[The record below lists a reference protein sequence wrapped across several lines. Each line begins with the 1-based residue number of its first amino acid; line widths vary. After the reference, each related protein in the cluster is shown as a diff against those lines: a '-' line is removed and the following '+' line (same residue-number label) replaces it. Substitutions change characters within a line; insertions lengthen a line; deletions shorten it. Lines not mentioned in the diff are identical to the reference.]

1 MNDEVRT
8 EKNSAEII
16 HGHLTKRFLKILIMN
31 GEIFQLFMDIIRST
45 FSRPFYFNRLVEQ
58 IYHSGRGSLSITVV
72 IGLTMGLVM
81 TLNFGYGLAKF
92 GGTLYVPAVVSLSL
106 AREMAPLFTSLL
118 VAGRVGSGIAAEIG
132 AMNVT
137 QQVDAIRALGTS
149 PIRVLVVPRFW
160 AMVISLPLLS
170 SLSFAVGIIGGLIVC
185 KNEFDI
191 TTGFY
196 LTKVFSTVKFHDY
209 MSGLVKSA
217 VFGGIITL
225 VGCYRGLTTR
235 DGTKG
240 VGQSTTW
247 VVVTSSIWILITDF
261 FISKIFL
268 MIWN

>member
-1 MNDEVRT
+1 MDSWIKTKIDERI
-8 EKNSAEII
+8 EKAKEFFI
-16 HGHLTKRFLKILIMN
+16 FV
-31 GEIFQLFMDIIRST
+31 GEIFAIFFEVMKCT
-45 FSRPFYFNRLVEQ
+45 FSGKFYWSRLMEQ
-58 IYHSGRGSLSITVV
+58 INLLGFGSTSITVV

-81 TLNFGYGLAKF
+81 TLNFGYGLTKF

-170 SLSFAVGIIGGLIVC
+170 ALSFAVGIIGGLIVC
-185 KNEFDI
+185 RVEFDI
-191 TTGFY
+191 VPGFY
-196 LTKVFSTVKFHDY
+196 LFKVFSTVKFHDY
-209 MSGLVKSA
+209 MSGLFKSV
-217 VFGGIITL
+217 VFAGIITIFA
-225 VGCYRGLTTR
+225 CYKGLNTR

-240 VGQSTTW
+240 VGITTTW
-247 VVVTSSIWILITDF
+247 VVVTGSILILVTDF
-261 FISKIFL
+261 FISKVFL
-268 MIWN
+268 VIWN

>member
-1 MNDEVRT
+1 MN
-8 EKNSAEII
+8 EII
-16 HGHLTKRFLKILIMN
+16 LNHIENKIKKLEKFFIFI
-31 GEIFQLFMDIIRST
+31 GEIFSLFIEIIKGT
-45 FSRPFYFNRLVEQ
+45 FTGPFYFSRLMEQ
-58 IYHSGRGSLSITVV
+58 INHIGYGSTSITVV

-149 PIRVLVVPRFW
+149 PVRVLVIPRFW
-160 AMVISLPLLS
+160 SLVISLPLLS
-170 SLSFAVGIIGGLIVC
+170 SLSFAVGIFGGMIVC

-191 TTGFY
+191 PSGFY
-196 LTKVFSTVKFHDY
+196 LYKVFSTVKFHDY
-209 MSGLVKSA
+209 ASGLVKSA

-225 VGCYRGLTTR
+225 FACYRGLHTKN
-235 DGTKG
+235 GTKG

-247 VVVTSSIWILITDF
+247 VVVTASILVLVTDF

-268 MIWN
+268 LIWS